1 MDQLIEPYLK
11 FIRHLG
17 TVPQSELNFNY
28 SKMDVFVLPSLAE
41 GMSSWLEAM
50 ACAVVPIVSENCG
63 YTDIIQNN
71 INGFV
76 VPIRSSYLIEEKIKY
91 LSDNPAILKS
101 IRERSLQTAISLSWD
116 KYHASIQDFY
126 HSISDV

>member
-28 SKMDVFVLPSLAE
+28 SKMDVFVLPL
-41 GMSSWLEAM
+41 WLRVCRELQQQWH
-50 ACAVVPIVSENCG
+50 AVVPIVSENCG

>member
-1 MDQLIEPYLK
+1 
-11 FIRHLG
+11 
-17 TVPQSELNFNY
+17 
-28 SKMDVFVLPSLAE
+28 
-41 GMSSWLEAM
+41 MSRAVLEAM

-101 IRERSLQTAISLSWD
+101 IRERSLQTAISFPGINIMRLSKTFIIPSQMFKLLKAKLI
-116 KYHASIQDFY
+116 KYLFTSLVD
-126 HSISDV
+126 STESP